1 MSDYFSTL
9 LFWHWWVL
17 ALVLVI
23 VEMVAP
29 GFFLLWIGLAAGVT
43 GLVLFIAPGM
53 GWEMQFVLFGVLALA
68 SVTAARYYVRRNP
81 ISTDDAT
88 LNRRGSQYVGHVFN
102 LDEAIVNGVGK
113 VKVGD
118 GWWRAEG
125 PDLPAG
131 ERGKVVGVNGNMLKV
146 EKAYTNRPNS

>member
-1 MSDYFSTL
+1 MADYFSTL

-17 ALVLVI
+17 GLALVV

-29 GFFLLWIGLAAGVT
+29 GFFLLWIGLAAGAT
-43 GLVLFIAPGM
+43 GVILLILPGLS
-53 GWEMQFVLFGVLALA
+53 WQIQFLIFGVLAIG
-68 SVTAARYYVRRNP
+68 SVVAARSYFRRNP
-81 ISTDDAT
+81 IVTEDAT
-88 LNRRGSQYVGHVFN
+88 INRRGSQYVGRVFN

-131 ERGKVVGVNGNMLKV
+131 ERVKVVGVDGNMLKV
-146 EKAYTNRPNS
+146 EKA

>member
-1 MSDYFSTL
+1 MADYFSTL

-17 ALVLVI
+17 GLALAV

-29 GFFLLWIGLAAGVT
+29 GFFLLWIGLAAGAT
-43 GLVLFIAPGM
+43 GVILLILPGLS
-53 GWEMQFVLFGVLALA
+53 WQIQFLIFGVLAIG
-68 SVTAARYYVRRNP
+68 SVVAARSYFRRNP
-81 ISTDDAT
+81 IVTEDAT
-88 LNRRGSQYVGHVFN
+88 INRRGSQYVGRVFN

-131 ERGKVVGVNGNMLKV
+131 ERVKVVGVDGNMLKV
-146 EKAYTNRPNS
+146 EKA